1 MTGLFF
7 IFEPMGTTENHSSF
21 DKFNQLRLAGLDLK
35 INRPLIIAD
44 RLRTPE
50 NMGSLLRLAGN
61 IGAEKTIFISDVA
74 HLFRLRKINKNAAS
88 AKNKTEWEIRDE
100 DNLCKVVPPDYQI
113 VAIETTDTAQNIFE
127 FQFPEKVAFLV
138 GNEVYGIRPEILK
151 QTHHQVY
158 IPIPGPVSS
167 LNVSHALSVALFE
180 WLRQQA
186 VDNSNVKI

>member
-1 MTGLFF
+1 
-7 IFEPMGTTENHSSF
+7 MGTTENHSSF
-21 DKFNQLRLAGLDLK
+21 DKFNKLRHKDFAK
-35 INRPLIIAD
+35 QSNKPIIVAD

-88 AKNKTEWEIRDE
+88 AKEKTKWKIIDK
-100 DNLCKVVPPDYQI
+100 DNLSTFIPADYQI
-113 VAIETTDTAQNIFE
+113 VAIETTATAQNIFE